1 MREAPVG
8 WQCPSCV
15 KQGARVSPTIRWRP
29 SAPGRLG
36 NTRLTPVVT
45 ALIVTNVAVFL
56 WEQVS
61 GTTIYT
67 IAGFRFLC
75 NRAQCEYAMSPLA
88 VHHGQ
93 WYRLITA
100 AFLHEGWEHIILNM
114 ITLAIVG
121 PAVEAELGKARFLAL
136 YLLAAVGGSIA
147 SYLLSSQYELG
158 LGASGAI
165 FGVMGAYYVLA
176 RSRRWDLS
184 AITGL
189 LVVNLIL
196 GFAVSGIDW
205 RAHLGG
211 LITGAVVCLGFDRLS
226 LGASRA
232 HGRGAEIAG
241 GAAVVASAVVVLTLL
256 SLLPPGHVNLS

>member
-29 SAPGRLG
+29 SSAGRLG
-36 NTRLTPVVT
+36 NTRITPVVT
-45 ALIVTNVAVFL
+45 ALIVINVAVFL
-56 WEQVS
+56 WEQTKYDKIVS
-61 GTTIYT
+61 
-67 IAGFRFLC
+67 RF
-75 NRAQCEYAMSPLA
+75 AMWPYG
-88 VHHGQ
+88 VYHHGQ

-121 PAVEAELGKARFLAL
+121 PAVEAEVGKVRFLAL
-136 YLLAAVGGSIA
+136 YLLAAVGGSVG
-147 SYLLSSQYELG
+147 SYLLDNANTLG
-158 LGASGAI
+158 IGASGAI

-176 RSRRWDLS
+176 RRRRWDLS

-189 LVVNLIL
+189 LVINLIL

-211 LITGAVVCLGFDRLS
+211 LITGGLVCLGFDRLS
-226 LGASRA
+226 MGANRQP
-232 HGRGAEIAG
+232 GRGAEIAG
-241 GAAVVASAVVVLTLL
+241 GAAVVALAVIVLTVL
-256 SLLPPGHVNLS
+256 SVLPPGHVNLS

>member
-8 WQCPSCV
+8 WQCASCV

-45 ALIVTNVAVFL
+45 VLILINVAVFL
-56 WEQVS
+56 WEQTKFDNIVR
-61 GTTIYT
+61 
-67 IAGFRFLC
+67 RF
-75 NRAQCEYAMSPLA
+75 AMWPYG
-88 VHHGQ
+88 VHYLHQ

-114 ITLAIVG
+114 ISLAIVG
-121 PAVEAELGKARFLAL
+121 PAVEAELGKARFAAL
-136 YLLAAVGGSIA
+136 YLLAALGGSVA
-147 SYLLSSQYELG
+147 SYLLDNQNTLG

-165 FGVMGAYYVLA
+165 FGLFGAYYVLA
-176 RSRRWDLS
+176 RRRRWDLS
-184 AITGL
+184 AISGL

-211 LITGAVVCLGFDRLS
+211 LITGAVVCLGFDHLS
-226 LGASRA
+226 LGASREQ
-232 HGRGAEIAG
+232 GRGAEIAG
-241 GAAVVASAVVVLTLL
+241 GAAVVASTVVVLTLL
-256 SLLPPGHVNLS
+256 TLLPPGHVNLS